1 MPHTHRSERSLDA
14 RCDRGA
20 IGVAVV
26 MVVAAVSASVMVAL
40 ERVAGDLVDAQRA
53 RTAADAAALAGV
65 HGGRPTAT
73 RIAAANGGEL
83 VGWVDVDDAVTV
95 EVRVGDAVATARAT
109 DAP

>member
-1 MPHTHRSERSLDA
+1 MLHPHRTERSLEV
-14 RCDRGA
+14 RPDRGA
-20 IGVAVV
+20 VGVMVV
-26 MVVAAVSASVMVAL
+26 MVAAAMSASVLVAL

-65 HGGRPTAT
+65 HGGRPTAA

-83 VGWVDVDDAVTV
+83 VGWADVDDAVTV